1 VDPGR
6 LRCGLSLFGNP
17 RADHGSTTQHV
28 LFHQARS
35 IAQLSSRPMLEQ
47 RIQQHF
53 IDSADL
59 KYQAGPLLGKPI
71 SQAMQALLA
80 CVTSGGKILACGAG
94 VSGFLA
100 AQFASQFV
108 GRFERDRPELAAIAL
123 PGDATDPM
131 ADTPEAL
138 DVDRFARQVRALGQ
152 AGDVLLALSASGQSA
167 AVLAA
172 VEAAHARDMT
182 VVALLGNAASTGSG
196 TGGAVGRALR
206 ETDVQVC
213 VPHERA
219 ARIHE
224 VHLLA
229 LHCLCDGVDA
239 QLLGDQDSDSS
250 LLSV

>member
-1 VDPGR
+1 
-6 LRCGLSLFGNP
+6 
-17 RADHGSTTQHV
+17 
-28 LFHQARS
+28 
-35 IAQLSSRPMLEQ
+35 MLEQ

-59 KYQAGPLLGKPI
+59 KYQAGPLLGKPV

-94 VSGFLA
+94 VSSFLA
-100 AQFASQFV
+100 AQFAAQFV
-108 GRFERDRPELAAIAL
+108 GRFERERPELAAIAFTC
-123 PGDATDPM
+123 DATDPA
-131 ADTPEAL
+131 ADT
-138 DVDRFARQVRALGQ
+138 VDAPDADRYARQVRALGQ
-152 AGDVLLALSASGQSA
+152 AGDVLLALSTSGQSA
-167 AVLAA
+167 SVLAA

-182 VVALLGNAASTGSG
+182 VVALLGNAANSG
-196 TGGAVGRALR
+196 GGPGGAVGRALR
-206 ETDVQVC
+206 ETDVQIC

-224 VHLLA
+224 IHLLV

-250 LLSV
+250 LLSP